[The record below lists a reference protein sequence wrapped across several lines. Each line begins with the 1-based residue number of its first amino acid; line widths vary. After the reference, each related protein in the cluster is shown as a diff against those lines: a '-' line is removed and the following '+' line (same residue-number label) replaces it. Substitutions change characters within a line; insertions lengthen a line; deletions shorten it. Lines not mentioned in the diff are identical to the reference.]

1 MCLNLSL
8 RHRLLKYSCLHV
20 HAFYVMF
27 LPPMDV
33 EFFKST
39 EWEFYAKG
47 TVRMLDAQHDT
58 TTLCQAVDAQDE
70 TWPAVPC
77 APAAANQAVTR
88 TAWQCSTSGH
98 VFPLYKASSLLDWVY
113 CDGHIL
119 HIMFPLYRASSPLYW
134 VYCDGHIT
142 YNITLKKTCYI

>member
-1 MCLNLSL
+1 
-8 RHRLLKYSCLHV
+8 
-20 HAFYVMF
+20 MF

-70 TWPAVPC
+70 THA
-77 APAAANQAVTR
+77 R
-88 TAWQCSTSGH
+88 FLRD
-98 VFPLYKASSLLDWVY
+98 VFTPNG
-113 CDGHIL
+113 CGT
-119 HIMFPLYRASSPLYW
+119 F
-134 VYCDGHIT
+134 
-142 YNITLKKTCYI
+142 

>member
-1 MCLNLSL
+1 M
-8 RHRLLKYSCLHV
+8 

-33 EFFKST
+33 ELFKST

-47 TVRMLDAQHDT
+47 IVRMLDAQHDT

-77 APAAANQAVTR
+77 APAAANQSVTR

-142 YNITLKKTCYI
+142 YNITFKKKTCYI